1 MGLPKCTSSCQETI
15 LLYSSRNIV
24 YLGGSN
30 KITDQFL
37 NAYIPNIFR
46 TCWQVNN
53 LTFPCGC
60 PFQSFSVGI
69 LDPLNYYD
77 PILLSDINIKSLF
90 YFGISTPNSSISSTK
105 YKLTFTQ
112 IRKYVNPN
120 FQNEADYTNFTTYFN
135 RRFKYTSLI
144 YQFYNLYISTI
155 YLTYTSNIET
165 CNFPIPWDYV
175 FACTIYKVKEANIY
189 PDYFTPSQL
198 KLIYQTY
205 LAYFIN
211 ITTNTVNINSSAY
224 TRLNYYYKYSF
235 KFLRLIYIFIGVF
248 QDIQTQYFF
257 AIRKQ
262 KYCLKP
268 YMRKSQFIKVN
279 KLYTKYR
286 ANKVYVNNHPYTPET

>member
-1 MGLPKCTSSCQETI
+1 MGLPKCTSSCQDTI
-15 LLYSSRNIV
+15 LLYSSRNII

-46 TCWQVNN
+46 RCWQVDN

-60 PFQSFSVGI
+60 PFQSFSTGI

-77 PILLSDINIKSLF
+77 PKLLSDINIKSLF
-90 YFGISTPNSSISSTK
+90 YFGISAQNSNINNIK
-105 YKLTFTQ
+105 YKLTFAQ
-112 IRKYVNPN
+112 IKKYINPN
-120 FQNEADYTNFTTYFN
+120 FQNEADYTNFTSYFN
-135 RRFKYTSLI
+135 RRFNYNSLI
-144 YQFYNLYISTI
+144 YQFYNLYISAI

-165 CNFPIPWDYV
+165 CNFPIQWDYV
-175 FACTIYKVKEANIY
+175 FACTIYKVKEAYIY
-189 PDYFTPSQL
+189 PGYFTPSQL

-211 ITTNTVNINSSAY
+211 ITTNTVNQNSSAY
-224 TRLNYYYKYSF
+224 TKLNSYFRYSF

-248 QDIQTQYFF
+248 QDIQIQYFY

-262 KYCLKP
+262 RYCLKP

-279 KLYTKYR
+279 KLYAKYR
-286 ANKVYVNNHPYTPET
+286 ANKVYVNNNPYNPDS